1 MGKDFRFMELINSY
15 QGSKKLTHK
24 KIHRPAV
31 DVSTAAFQRQA
42 VNLGDGTYK
51 ELFGGINCLDF
62 HVFDFIVIIK
72 LGKRKK
78 RKISYSM
85 SDNLAYQCARDE
97 KSLCVS

>member
-1 MGKDFRFMELINSY
+1 M
-15 QGSKKLTHK
+15 
-24 KIHRPAV
+24 
-31 DVSTAAFQRQA
+31 STAAFQMQA
-42 VNLGDGTYK
+42 VNLGDGTHK

-85 SDNLAYQCARDE
+85 NDSLAYQCAGDE
-97 KSLCVS
+97 KPLCVS